1 MKCFKAILLQ
11 PAGDQPSE
19 LFKRSAQ
26 MDKKLGQLYYSKPEE
41 LCARAFEAFVQD
53 AAITNHFLV
62 KAPRPLLKRKEAFTH
77 EAHSGSR
84 SMQRSAATLV
94 GWEKR
99 WGMQSKHE
107 GARQALLPNA
117 VSV

>member
-1 MKCFKAILLQ
+1 
-11 PAGDQPSE
+11 
-19 LFKRSAQ
+19 
-26 MDKKLGQLYYSKPEE
+26 
-41 LCARAFEAFVQD
+41 
-53 AAITNHFLV
+53 
-62 KAPRPLLKRKEAFTH
+62 
-77 EAHSGSR
+77 
-84 SMQRSAATLV
+84 MQRSAATLV